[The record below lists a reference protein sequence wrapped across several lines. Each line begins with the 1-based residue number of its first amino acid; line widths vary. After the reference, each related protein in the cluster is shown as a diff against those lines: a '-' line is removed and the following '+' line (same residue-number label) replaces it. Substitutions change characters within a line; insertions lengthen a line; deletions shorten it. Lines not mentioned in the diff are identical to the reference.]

1 MKILGIILVVIGV
14 AWAILCFLGVAMM
27 SRSVNMLTEAAL
39 PALIGVVVA
48 AIGVMM
54 AARSKPPTDS

>member
-1 MKILGIILVVIGV
+1 MKVLGIILIVIGV
-14 AWAILCFLGVAMM
+14 AWAILCFLGIAMM
-27 SRSVNMLTEAAL
+27 SRSVNMVTEAVL

-54 AARSKPPTDS
+54 AARGTPPKDT

>member
-1 MKILGIILVVIGV
+1 MKIIGV
-14 AWAILCFLGVAMM
+14 ILIVVGVCWIVLCFLGTMMM
-27 SRSVNMLTEAAL
+27 SRSVDMFTEAVL

-54 AARSKPPTDS
+54 VARRKPGIGA